1 MILEAM
7 CRDLAQLP
15 EEIWAAYAKS
25 REPLRGKFTLGSYL
39 PYYDRAKQCGYEQA
53 EVVLASEGT
62 VSSQELAQRWGVTIQ
77 QKPMPY
83 GGGIV
88 TFACYYEDSHIEL
101 FQDNAEAT
109 MDLLKT
115 AGLAE
120 LFGNTD
126 VPQMLLAHELF
137 HFLQGKDPT
146 LYVNQEQIVLWKL
159 LGYERK
165 SRILSLEEV
174 ASMAFAQRLLG
185 MAVNPYIYDVLML
198 LPRFPEQA
206 GALYRTI
213 MTLQEEVIANG
224 LAHSR

>member
-15 EEIWAAYAKS
+15 ERVWAAYALS
-25 REPLRGKFTLGSYL
+25 REPLRGKFTPDSYL
-39 PYYDRAKQCGYEQA
+39 PYYDRAKQCGYDRA
-53 EVVLASEGT
+53 EAVLAAEGT
-62 VSSQELAQRWGVTIQ
+62 ASGQELAQRWGVEIR

-101 FQDNAEAT
+101 FRDNAEAT
-109 MDLLKT
+109 MDLLET
-115 AGLAE
+115 AGLSE
-120 LFGNTD
+120 LFGHTD
-126 VPQMLLAHELF
+126 IVQMLLAHELF
-137 HFLQGKDPT
+137 HFLQGKEPT
-146 LYVNQEQIVLWKL
+146 LYVNQARIVLWKL
-159 LGYERK
+159 LGYERR

-185 MAVNPYIYDVLML
+185 MNVNPYVFDVLML

-206 GALYRTI
+206 GELYRTI
-213 MTLQEEVIANG
+213 MTLQEEVTANER
-224 LAHSR
+224 AHLR